1 MRVLILLL
9 AILII
14 SAAGAQVSS
23 LELYKK
29 KDVFYLD
36 STRYTGPVINKDE
49 NGRIVFSGQLKNG
62 LKQDTWIVFEDGD
75 TVSIENYNL
84 GKKDGE
90 WKVFHEN
97 NQVNHRGFYS
107 ENKMD
112 GTWSFYDTQGKLTK
126 TIVYENGKYQ
136 QENYTSDYSYK
147 KISIGFQT
155 NLQHQMWG
163 GFAMYRINPKHAIT
177 GSIDFYGK
185 REGTERALLNTQGSY
200 TEGQNGSVST
210 GLTDQI
216 LFTEGQ
222 RFQLGYAYRLLS
234 RWESSVY
241 LHAGVGFNNFKET
254 AISYAEVQPQTG
266 DNFWYVTSLEE
277 QKAPGWNA
285 SIGVMYHL
293 DFFFVGVGYDFQP
306 NGVNMRVGFNF

>member
-1 MRVLILLL
+1 MRFLLFTL
-9 AILII
+9 FLTVIH
-14 SAAGAQVSS
+14 SSTGQVSS
-23 LELYKK
+23 LDLYKK

-36 STRYTGPVINKDE
+36 SAKYSGPVVNKDE
-49 NGRIVFSGQLKNG
+49 DGKVVFSGFIQDG
-62 LKQDTWIVFEDGD
+62 LKHNTWIVFEAGD
-75 TVSIENYNL
+75 TVSIEHYNL
-84 GKKDGE
+84 GKKHGE
-90 WKVFHEN
+90 WKKYYAN
-97 NQVNHRGFYS
+97 NQIDHHGIYTND
-107 ENKMD
+107 KMD
-112 GTWSFYDTQGKLTK
+112 GTWFFYDTQGKLTK

-136 QENYTSDYSYK
+136 KENYTSDYSYK

-222 RFQLGYAYRLLS
+222 RFQLGYAYRLFS